1 MDIWSE
7 TFPLRFGAVDRSD
20 RLTMWSTFDFF
31 QEAAIS
37 HANALGVGREAMKT
51 TGQLWVLSRL
61 SVFWQRR
68 PNYGETITVRS
79 WPRGSERLFAVR
91 DYDIRDAEGSPVVR
105 GRSGW
110 IVLDMERRRPLKVQT
125 LMDKLP
131 MNEGENA
138 FSSPAPGLDA
148 RENLVQ
154 AGERQA
160 AYSDVDYN
168 DHVNNTRYI
177 QWIQDLMEPE
187 LLDRAD
193 RIRLDINYLSEVKL
207 GERTGIWMA
216 PVTDAASPAGPDY
229 PENVSAAFAFEGKRA
244 DQAVFRAELRIQFD
258 DHSL

>member
-1 MDIWSE
+1 MNIWSE
-7 TFPLRFGAVDRSD
+7 TFALRFGAVDRSD
-20 RLTMWSTFDFF
+20 RLTMWSTLDFF

-37 HANALGVGREAMKT
+37 HATVLGVGREAMKT

-68 PNYGETITVRS
+68 PGYGETITVRS
-79 WPRGSERLFAVR
+79 WPRGSEKLFAVR
-91 DYDIRDAEGSPVVR
+91 DYDIRDAEDRPIVR

-110 IVLDMERRRPLKVQT
+110 LILDMARRRPLKVQSM
-125 LMDKLP
+125 MDKLP

-138 FSSPAPGLDA
+138 FSAPASGLEV

-154 AGERQA
+154 AGERRA

-177 QWIQDLMEPE
+177 QWIQDMTEPG

-193 RIRLDINYLSEVKL
+193 QMRLDINYLSEVKL
-207 GERTGIWMA
+207 GERTGIWTA
-216 PVTDAASPAGPDY
+216 PIPDAASQAGPDY
-229 PENVSAAFAFEGKRA
+229 PGNVSAAFAFEGKRA
-244 DQAVFRAELRIQFD
+244 EQSVFRAELRIQ
-258 DHSL
+258 SGAA